1 MSPIPSPT
9 PIRRTVLRILFSP
22 AGLLFG
28 FVVLLIATCPGAR
41 GGDAMDLLVAKGSL
55 PSFNDPALSR
65 LDSLA
70 AHPAPALGRSSRLD
84 RVPVSGARSATP
96 AERQARSSGMGESQ
110 PLRHSRATLPLLFD
124 PLPGEESAPM
134 SSSALRPM
142 TGPAVGVPRQ
152 LPTSRR

>member
-9 PIRRTVLRILFSP
+9 PIRRTVLRMLFSP

-41 GGDAMDLLVAKGSL
+41 GGDAMDLLVENGGL
-55 PSFNDPALSR
+55 PSFNDPTLAR
-65 LDSLA
+65 LESLA
-70 AHPAPALGRSSRLD
+70 AHPAPALGPSSRVD
-84 RVPVSGARSATP
+84 RIPMSGARFATP
-96 AERQARSSGMGESQ
+96 AEQQARLSGMGESQ

-134 SSSALRPM
+134 ASSAIRPM